1 MLKVTKQNINE
12 ENIKRYIDERV
23 LLNMSFLN
31 IFLDLQSDVIEKSKG
46 DKFSSIKNNYTSMF
60 LYEIMNR
67 DCTTKEF
74 KAILNESSNY
84 ENLFRFF
91 KSDDDFD
98 NQRSIYDKMSW
109 FFLKKDNDKII
120 PDKNKIKYIEC
131 FITEVRDKNLLD
143 FHSSRIDFF
152 LSYLIKSD
160 LIIGEN
166 IMNILVNTQSM
177 LKSDFGKYNSMIYTI
192 IDTFATSSYEKNES
206 IFFKSMENNKVFK
219 KVFDDYLIHYSL
231 NNKYQVNSSWLHYL
245 ENNKIDFLDIF
256 IQSLIKFKD
265 KISED
270 DYVKLL
276 DDSIYNLEKSVKK
289 TKEIINI
296 NKIDVNKNLLNNI
309 PYIIVLSEL
318 INLKLNNQ
326 IIGENKDL
334 INYLKENLPS
344 DNWFNKDHI
353 HYKLRFLDLEDRSN
367 NIINY
372 LEKLEQYNKMDNN
385 LPFKNIINKKLK
397 I

>member
-31 IFLDLQSDVIEKSKG
+31 IFLNLQSDVIEKSKG

-84 ENLFRFF
+84 EDLFRFF

-192 IDTFATSSYEKNES
+192 IATFATSSYEKNES

-289 TKEIINI
+289 
-296 NKIDVNKNLLNNI
+296 NKRD
-309 PYIIVLSEL
+309 Y
-318 INLKLNNQ
+318 
-326 IIGENKDL
+326 
-334 INYLKENLPS
+334 
-344 DNWFNKDHI
+344 
-353 HYKLRFLDLEDRSN
+353 
-367 NIINY
+367 
-372 LEKLEQYNKMDNN
+372 
-385 LPFKNIINKKLK
+385 
-397 I
+397 